1 MVLGMISEKTRMRI
15 VVMAETKDLDSVLKN
30 LSQKRKKSNFV
41 KKDETPMIVKLH
53 QMDKKNNKSKGRKK
67 K

>member
-1 MVLGMISEKTRMRI
+1 MSDVENI
-15 VVMAETKDLDSVLKN
+15 LKN
-30 LSQKRKKSNFV
+30 LSQKRKKSNLV

>member
-1 MVLGMISEKTRMRI
+1 
-15 VVMAETKDLDSVLKN
+15 MAETKDLNSVLKN
-30 LSQKRKKSNFV
+30 LSQKRKNGNLV

-53 QMDKKNNKSKGRKK
+53 QMDKKNNKTRRKK

>member
-1 MVLGMISEKTRMRI
+1 MSDVENI
-15 VVMAETKDLDSVLKN
+15 LKN
-30 LSQKRKKSNFV
+30 LSQQRKNKKESMF

-53 QMDKKNNKSKGRKK
+53 QMEKNNKSKGRKK

>member
-1 MVLGMISEKTRMRI
+1 MSDVENI
-15 VVMAETKDLDSVLKN
+15 LKN
-30 LSQKRKKSNFV
+30 LSQQRKKKKESMF

>member
-1 MVLGMISEKTRMRI
+1 MSDVENI
-15 VVMAETKDLDSVLKN
+15 LKN
-30 LSQKRKKSNFV
+30 LSQKRKKGNFV

>member
-1 MVLGMISEKTRMRI
+1 
-15 VVMAETKDLDSVLKN
+15 MAETKDLDSVLKN

-53 QMDKKNNKSKGRKK
+53 QMDKKNKSKGKK
-67 K
+67 KK